1 MTKKNLGPCAVK
13 ECNKP
18 TKRFRTFTV
27 NCKRKAIAKE
37 TYNNYHIE
45 VGFQLCHSHY
55 LEICEPDRYTKYNKI
70 ENKRPKID
78 DKENYIINDRNSINH
93 NVHGKLKIIKI
104 INIKSIINI
113 N

>member
-18 TKRFRTFTV
+18 TNRFRTFTI

-55 LEICEPDRYTKYNKI
+55 LEICEPDRYTKYNKL
-70 ENKRPKID
+70 ENKAKID
-78 DKENYIINDRNSINH
+78 DKENYVINDRNFTNRNI
-93 NVHGKLKIIKI
+93 HGKLKIIKI
-104 INIKSIINI
+104 INIESIIN
-113 N
+113 